1 MRKHMNKD
9 LLGLR
14 HCTKEDILTILERG
28 AVMKSVIA
36 SGRSLDRLQGKRI
49 LNLFFENST
58 RTRVSFE
65 LAIKNV
71 GAGEVTMSALG
82 SSVAKGETLLDTGL
96 NLEAMGIDGVVIRH
110 SASGAPHLLAKTLQI
125 PVINAGDGMDEHPT
139 QALLDMLTMKEYKGG
154 FDGLKVTIAGDALH
168 SRVVRSNIWGL
179 QKLGAKVTV
188 CAPVTLIPAGL
199 STLGITVTTDIKE
212 AVKDA
217 DVVMA
222 LRIQLERQK
231 AALFPSLSSYAVN
244 FGIDEKIM
252 SLAKKDAILMHP
264 GPVNRGVELS
274 STVMDGSKSVIL
286 EQVTNGVAVR
296 MAVLDLLLTGGSKN

>member
-1 MRKHMNKD
+1 MKKD

-14 HCTKEDILTILERG
+14 HCTREDILTILERG
-28 AVMKSVIA
+28 EVMKSVIA

-58 RTRVSFE
+58 RTRISFE

-71 GAGEVTMSALG
+71 GAGEVNMSALG

-110 SASGAPHLLAKTLQI
+110 GASGAPHLLAKTLQI

-139 QALLDMLTMKEYKGG
+139 QALLDMLTMKEYKSD
-154 FDGLKVTIAGDALH
+154 FEGLKVTIAGDALH

-179 QKLGAKVTV
+179 NKLGAKVTV
-188 CAPVTLIPAGL
+188 CAPITLIPAGL
-199 STLGITVTTDIKE
+199 EKMGVSVTTDIKE

-231 AALFPSLSSYAVN
+231 SALFPSLSAYAAN
-244 FGIDEKIM
+244 FGIDERVM
-252 SLAKKDAILMHP
+252 ALAKKDAILMHP

-274 STVMDGSKSVIL
+274 SPVMDGQQSVIL
-286 EQVTNGVAVR
+286 EQVTNGVAIR
-296 MAVLDLLLTGGSKN
+296 MAVLDLLLTGGRG